1 MKHISSRENPLYKR
15 VARLVR
21 GKRDLGADGTPKHH
35 LVLEG
40 VHLCQAWLEHI
51 GAPELALFDHE
62 GLHQDAELGQLA
74 QAAGADRS
82 VSCDSHLMRGLS
94 HLEQGQ
100 SVYFVVAAPQTAVPP
115 RIEESSLWLD
125 RVQDPGNVGTLLR
138 IAAAAGI
145 KHVYLSS
152 GCASAWSSKVLRAG
166 QGAHF
171 ALSVYEHVDL
181 VAESTR
187 LAIPLLATA
196 LVDARPLYELALPA
210 QCVWVFGNEGQGVDQ
225 SLLDAATARVYIPQ
239 EERVESLNVAA
250 AAAICLFEQRRQ
262 QLYAA

>member
-15 VARLVR
+15 VARLAR
-21 GKRDLGADGTPKHH
+21 GKRDIGADGTAQHH

-40 VHLCQAWLEHI
+40 IHLCQAWLEHI
-51 GAPELALFDHE
+51 GAPEIALFDHE
-62 GLHQDAELGQLA
+62 SLARNAELSQLA
-74 QAAGADRS
+74 QAIGSDHS
-82 VSCDSHLMRGLS
+82 VSCESHLMRGLS

-100 SVYFVVAAPQTAVPP
+100 SVYFVVPAPQTAVPA
-115 RIEESSLWLD
+115 RIEQSSLWLD

-171 ALSVYEHVDL
+171 ALSIYEHVDL
-181 VAESTR
+181 VAESTT

-210 QCVWVFGNEGQGVDQ
+210 QCVWVFGNEGQGVDPR
-225 SLLDAATARVYIPQ
+225 LLDAATARVYIPQ

-262 QLYAA
+262 QLYGA